1 MTQGRQVEIVE
12 VGPRDGYQ
20 GIDPFIPT
28 QTKIWLLERLVAAG
42 LNRIE
47 VGSFVSEKALPQM
60 RDTGEVLAVCVR
72 WPSLKPQVLV
82 PNEKWGR
89 SAVAAGAKQLVF
101 VLSVSE
107 SHNRNNVRRTPAESV
122 EEYGRLLQA
131 IPSDTKIRLDLATSF
146 DCPFEGRV
154 PQEKA
159 LSLLDRPVE
168 LKSDAEICLCDT
180 TGRADPAHVESLFT
194 AAKKRFPNVQ
204 AWALHA
210 HDTYGLGLANVNV
223 AYRAGVRVF
232 DASFAGLGGCP
243 FAPGATGNVATED
256 LVWMFE
262 RMGVSTG
269 IDIEALL
276 PVAQEGAKIPGGL
289 SGGRVR
295 DALTSRPDACAAARQ
310 T

>member
-1 MTQGRQVEIVE
+1 MTQPRQIEIVE

-20 GIDPFIPT
+20 GIGPFIPT
-28 QTKIWLLERLVAAG
+28 EKKISLLERLIAAG

-47 VGSFVSEKALPQM
+47 IGSFVSDKAVPQM
-60 RDTGEVLAVCVR
+60 RDTDEILAACGR
-72 WPSLKPQVLV
+72 WPSLRPQVLV

-89 SAVAAGAKQLVF
+89 SAVAAGARQLVF

-122 EEYGRLLQA
+122 EEYARLLQA
-131 IPSDTKIRLDLATSF
+131 IPSDIEIRLDLATSF
-146 DCPFEGRV
+146 DCPFEGRI

-159 LSLLDRPVE
+159 LNLLDRLIA
-168 LKSDAEICLCDT
+168 LKPEAEICLCDT
-180 TGRADPAHVESLFT
+180 TGRADPAHVESLLT
-194 AAKKRFPNVQ
+194 AARKRFPSV
-204 AWALHA
+204 ASWALHA
-210 HDTYGLGLANVNV
+210 HDTYGLGLANVHIG
-223 AYRAGVRVF
+223 YRTGVRVF
-232 DASFAGLGGCP
+232 DASFSGLGGCP

-262 RMGVSTG
+262 RMGVPTG
-269 IDIEALL
+269 IDIAALL

-295 DALTSRPDACAAARQ
+295 DALSARPDGCTAARQ